1 MALLFVAIGPE
12 ASGTSGEPS
21 PQRDTTGSDGVIH
34 LELEPGAA
42 GRVRGTPLTPRHPE
56 LSIRAPRWFDLAAAT
71 ADRETLDVGFERRG
85 YKPPRGSFA
94 LAARI
99 ERGAGQPAFA
109 YLSRGD
115 DGFVNSDG
123 NFWPA
128 SSVKLIAAVGAL
140 TTLRAHG
147 LTGDA
152 RIDFEDHRGRWRKKV
167 ERLYGAA
174 ITRSS
179 NLAYDR
185 LIRVAGFD
193 EINQDLLT
201 EERGFRYGALQRAFA
216 PRWDASPLRESPEI
230 RFSEGELEGV
240 LPARSGTYR
249 VEGCP
254 ERDNCFSL
262 FELLDAL
269 SRVVL
274 HDDLPPE
281 ARFDLD
287 RRDLDRLKSFLAQ
300 SKSGFAESAEQ
311 IFGDQTRIFNKR
323 GYSPAFDMID
333 HALIVNQRNGR
344 RYLLAASVRFKKRD
358 KALARKELARLGA
371 HALWQ
376 IASHRPRGVLLQ
388 RDAGAAIQIEAEPVS
403 SAAMSIT
410 ASVDEGAH
418 VDLLELYRGR
428 QLVGEAEGA
437 CVDAQVPLPDQSEIF
452 VVQAYLGGE
461 LVGYRSVEIA
471 RETGLLD

>member
-1 MALLFVAIGPE
+1 MNIALTLAVVCFAHGSEAIG
-12 ASGTSGEPS
+12 TSEVDPDPAEPV
-21 PQRDTTGSDGVIH
+21 T
-34 LELEPGAA
+34 A
-42 GRVRGTPLTPRHPE
+42 RVPE
-56 LSIRAPRWFDLAAAT
+56 LTMRAPKWFDLAAAT
-71 ADRETLDVGFERRG
+71 AEREILDAGFAGRG
-85 YKPPRGSFA
+85 YEPPRGSFV
-94 LAARI
+94 LAGRI
-99 ERGAGQPAFA
+99 ERGVDQPAFA

-152 RIDFEDHRGRWRKKV
+152 RIDLEDHRGRWHKKV

-185 LIRVAGFD
+185 LLRVAGFD
-193 EINQDLLT
+193 EINHGLLT
-201 EERGFRYGALQRAFA
+201 EERGFRYGAFQRSFA
-216 PRWDASPLRESPEI
+216 PRWDAPGLRESPEI
-230 RFSEGELEGV
+230 GFAEDEMRGV
-240 LPARSGTYR
+240 LPARSGTFQ

-254 ERDNCFSL
+254 ARDNCFSL
-262 FELLDAL
+262 FELLDSL

-281 ARFDLD
+281 ERFDLD
-287 RRDLDRLKSFLAQ
+287 PLDVRRLKSFLTQ
-300 SKSGFAESAEQ
+300 SKAGFAESAEQ

-333 HALIVNQRNGR
+333 HALIVNQRSGR

-358 KALARKELARLGA
+358 KALAKKELARLGA

-376 IASHRPRGVLLQ
+376 IANHKPNGVLLQ
-388 RDAGAAIQIEAEPVS
+388 RDAGAMIQVTAEPVS
-403 SAAMSIT
+403 STAMT
-410 ASVDEGAH
+410 VTTSVDEDAH
-418 VDLLELYRGR
+418 VDWLELYRGR
-428 QLVGEAEGA
+428 ELIGA
-437 CVDAQVPLPDQSEIF
+437 ADDGCVDAQLPIPARGEIF
-452 VVQAYLGGE
+452 VVQAYLEGE
-461 LVGYRSVEIA
+461 LVGYRAVEVVG
-471 RETGLLD
+471 E